1 VTISPGSVKRQFV
14 TTSTNDLVIPDTI
27 TIDAVGPM
35 PILRPATA
43 AEVGEIVRRCAA
55 EGTAVYPVGGGT
67 MLDYGLPP
75 VRPGVAVELR
85 ALDKVIDF
93 PASDMTITVE
103 AGITIARLNQI
114 TRAEGL
120 HLPIDVPDPERAT
133 LGGAIACNVSGP
145 RRYGYGTFRDYI
157 LGITTIND
165 RGEAVSAG
173 GRVVKNV
180 AGYDLMKLHTGALG
194 TLGAI
199 TQVTLKLQPVPE
211 AWALFYCA
219 FRRECL
225 ANILDITH
233 QSATRPAILGFRQ
246 LGHGSDS
253 ADQFWSLV
261 AVFEGGEEAVAWQQ
275 TDVQKA
281 LSGQQFSILDGRRGK
296 GSMDG
301 PFTGTFAD
309 VIWRA
314 TLPQSGAASFAEGV
328 ADSEGSDL
336 WAEGGGG
343 IVRGAITFVN
353 ETNDLQARDLLRRA
367 LVSAC
372 GCGGNLIIE
381 RCPSEWKTT
390 LSVWGRPP
398 ADLALQ
404 KSVKRALDPQNI
416 FNPGRFVTDAF

>member
-1 VTISPGSVKRQFV
+1 MS
-14 TTSTNDLVIPDTI
+14 DTL
-27 TIDAVGPM
+27 TRDAVGRM
-35 PILRPATA
+35 PLLRPATA
-43 AEVGEIVRRCAA
+43 AEVGEVVRRCAA
-55 EGTAVYPVGGGT
+55 EGTAAYPVGGGT

-75 VRPGVAVELR
+75 ARPGVAVELR

-103 AGITIARLNQI
+103 AGITIARLNEI

-157 LGITTIND
+157 LGITTVND
-165 RGEAVSAG
+165 RGESVSAG

-194 TLGAI
+194 TLGFI
-199 TQVTLKLQPVPE
+199 TQVTLKLKPVPE
-211 AWALFYCA
+211 AWALSYCA
-219 FRRECL
+219 FRRDCL
-225 ANILDITH
+225 AIILDLTH
-233 QSATRPAILGFRQ
+233 QSATRPTILGFRQ
-246 LGHGSDS
+246 LGHSSDS
-253 ADQFWSLV
+253 ADRFWSLI

-275 TDVQKA
+275 THIKNA
-281 LSGQQFSILDGRRGK
+281 LSGQQFSILDERRGK

-314 TLPQSGAASFAEGV
+314 SLPPSGAASFADGV
-328 ADSEGSDL
+328 ADFEGSEL
-336 WAEGGGG
+336 WGEGGGG
-343 IVRGAITFVN
+343 IVRGAIRVVN
-353 ETNDLQARDLLRRA
+353 ETNDHQARDLLRRA
-367 LVSAC
+367 LVSAS
-372 GCGGNLIIE
+372 GCGGNIVIE
-381 RCPSEWKTT
+381 RCPPEWKKS

-404 KSVKRALDPQNI
+404 KAVKRALDPQNI